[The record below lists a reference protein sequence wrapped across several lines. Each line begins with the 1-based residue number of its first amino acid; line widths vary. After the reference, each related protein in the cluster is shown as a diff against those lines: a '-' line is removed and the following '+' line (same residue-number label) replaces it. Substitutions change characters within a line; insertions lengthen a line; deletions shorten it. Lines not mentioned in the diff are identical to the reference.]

1 VEKNQQLFKEEEKK
15 REGEKIS
22 KQKTKTKNIIY
33 TRSSRSKKTK
43 NKKIKKTDKNGLLS
57 LFTS

>member
-1 VEKNQQLFKEEEKK
+1 MKVIREVEKNQQLFKEEEKK

-43 NKKIKKTDKNGLLS
+43 KQK
-57 LFTS
+57 